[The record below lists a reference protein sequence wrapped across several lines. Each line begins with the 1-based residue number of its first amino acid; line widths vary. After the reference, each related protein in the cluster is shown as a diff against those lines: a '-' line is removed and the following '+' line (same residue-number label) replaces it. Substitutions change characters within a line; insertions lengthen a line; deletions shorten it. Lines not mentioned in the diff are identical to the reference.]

1 MFPAMSRAHL
11 RYGWA
16 FALASGLALTFPS
29 VALAECKVAYT
40 SAELVKDLTSTQ
52 LALRA
57 LDESTFAQA
66 AGRLEN
72 GVGCVS
78 NPVPTMVF
86 ASAYRYIGAHRYVEN
101 DVEGARRWFRTA
113 LELDPSYQWDA
124 NELELS
130 NPIRAI
136 FEEERDNAHTPAAL
150 APGGVLSQPAG
161 STFALDGRP
170 LSVAAASPNR
180 PHILQQIA
188 TSDRSIRAIWLLDGN
203 SFPPQVLQSAVA
215 VAPSAEEAA
224 QVAKEAKKAAKAT
237 AGKKVAESERVASVE
252 YSDSGAIVVD
262 RVRPAEKTP
271 LMVIGAVAI
280 VGAGAVYGASF
291 ATHDDFVNAGTTDEL
306 FRTQSLTNALVVT
319 SGGLLLAGL
328 GVGYWGIVLDGGASV
343 GVSGQ
348 F

>member
-1 MFPAMSRAHL
+1 MFGGMSRAHL

-16 FALASGLALTFPS
+16 MALVGGVVLTLPS
-29 VALAECKVAYT
+29 VAHAECKVAYT

-66 AGRLEN
+66 GDRLEK
-72 GVGCVS
+72 GVACVS

-86 ASAYRYIGAHRYVEN
+86 ASAYRYIGAHRYFEN
-101 DVEGARRWFRTA
+101 DVEGARRWFRSA

-124 NELELS
+124 NELELA
-130 NPIRAI
+130 NPIRAV
-136 FEEERDNAHTPAAL
+136 FEEERDNAHTKPVPAA
-150 APGGVLSQPAG
+150 GGVLSQPAG

-170 LSVAAASPNR
+170 LVVAAASPNR
-180 PHILQQIA
+180 PHVLQQIA
-188 TSDRSIRAIWLLDGN
+188 TSDRSIRATWLLDGN
-203 SFPPQVLQSAVA
+203 AFPAQVLQSAVV
-215 VAPSAEEAA
+215 VAPTPEVAEKE
-224 QVAKEAKKAAKAT
+224 AKEAKKAARAA
-237 AGKKVAESERVASVE
+237 AGKKAVETERVASVE

-271 LMVIGAVAI
+271 LMVLGAAAI

-291 ATHDDFVNAGTTDEL
+291 VTHDDFENAGTTDEL

>member
-1 MFPAMSRAHL
+1 
-11 RYGWA
+11 
-16 FALASGLALTFPS
+16 
-29 VALAECKVAYT
+29 
-40 SAELVKDLTSTQ
+40 
-52 LALRA
+52 
-57 LDESTFAQA
+57 
-66 AGRLEN
+66 
-72 GVGCVS
+72 
-78 NPVPTMVF
+78 
-86 ASAYRYIGAHRYVEN
+86 
-101 DVEGARRWFRTA
+101 
-113 LELDPSYQWDA
+113 
-124 NELELS
+124 
-130 NPIRAI
+130 
-136 FEEERDNAHTPAAL
+136 
-150 APGGVLSQPAG
+150 VLSQPAG